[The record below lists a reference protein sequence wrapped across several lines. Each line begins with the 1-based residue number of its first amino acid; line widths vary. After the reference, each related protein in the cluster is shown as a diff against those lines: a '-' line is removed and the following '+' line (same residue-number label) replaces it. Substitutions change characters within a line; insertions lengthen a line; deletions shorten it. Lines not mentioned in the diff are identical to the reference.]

1 MKSLKK
7 MNHFYHLTFL
17 KLKNLFI
24 FYIYQ
29 IGKRM
34 KLDKKFDE
42 FTNANFKIAISW
54 KTRKISSLFSLNDK
68 KLYPFCKIYYEKC
81 KQCGKD
87 YVGKT
92 KRNCISRWGEHD
104 SPTHKSEPTRHI
116 NNHIEHKFEWSIL
129 CNAQIKEHLRK
140 IC

>member
-1 MKSLKK
+1 
-7 MNHFYHLTFL
+7 
-17 KLKNLFI
+17 
-24 FYIYQ
+24 
-29 IGKRM
+29 M

-68 KLYPFCKIYYEKC
+68 KLYPSCKIYYEKY

-92 KRNCISRWGEHD
+92 KRNCIAR
-104 SPTHKSEPTRHI
+104 
-116 NNHIEHKFEWSIL
+116 
-129 CNAQIKEHLRK
+129 
-140 IC
+140 